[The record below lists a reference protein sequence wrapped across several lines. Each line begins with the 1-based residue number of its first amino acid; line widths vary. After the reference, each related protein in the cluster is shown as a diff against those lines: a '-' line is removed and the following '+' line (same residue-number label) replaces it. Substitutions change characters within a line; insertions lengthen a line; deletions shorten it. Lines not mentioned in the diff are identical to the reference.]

1 MFRFSQ
7 APLSRS
13 ESAIQAPD
21 DLHTLHY
28 VLVVDRSGSMAIRMQ
43 EVLGAVNR
51 QIETLTQESKAS
63 GSKCLLSVVRFDDE
77 IEILHLEKPVEEVR
91 PITIDMLAPRGLTAL
106 VDATTLSIERAAE
119 LFGNR
124 IDGEKESLAMVIYTD
139 GGENAS
145 RLRTISDLKT
155 ALKNHQDLPGWDIAF
170 VGASVEAFT
179 MMEQVDFARQKM
191 VNIPSSASGWA
202 MDEMSTLLK
211 EKMNHKKAFDLG
223 DIQRKAR
230 RK

>member
-7 APLSRS
+7 TTNPLNEGKTQSS
-13 ESAIQAPD
+13 D
-21 DLHTLHY
+21 DRHTLHY

-63 GSKCLLSVVRFDDE
+63 GSRCLLSVVRFDDE

-91 PITIDMLAPRGLTAL
+91 PITTDMLAPRGLTAL

-139 GGENAS
+139 GA
-145 RLRTISDLKT
+145 KT
-155 ALKNHQDLPGWDIAF
+155 HHACVQ
-170 VGASVEAFT
+170 
-179 MMEQVDFARQKM
+179 
-191 VNIPSSASGWA
+191 
-202 MDEMSTLLK
+202 
-211 EKMNHKKAFDLG
+211 
-223 DIQRKAR
+223 
-230 RK
+230 

>member
-1 MFRFSQ
+1 
-7 APLSRS
+7 
-13 ESAIQAPD
+13 
-21 DLHTLHY
+21 
-28 VLVVDRSGSMAIRMQ
+28 MAIRMQ

-91 PITIDMLAPRGLTAL
+91 PITTDMLAPRGLTAL

-145 RLRTISDLKT
+145 SLRTITDLKT
-155 ALKNHQDLPGWDIAF
+155 TLKNHQDLPGWDIAF

-179 MMEQVDFARQKM
+179 MMEQVDFSRQKM
-191 VNIPSSASGWA
+191 VNVPPSASGWA

-223 DIQRKAR
+223 DIQRQAR

>member
-7 APLSRS
+7 TTNPLNEGKTQSS
-13 ESAIQAPD
+13 D
-21 DLHTLHY
+21 DRHTLHY

-63 GSKCLLSVVRFDDE
+63 GSRCLLSVVRFDDE

-91 PITIDMLAPRGLTAL
+91 PITTDMLAPRGLTAL

-145 RLRTISDLKT
+145 RLRTMNDLKT

-179 MMEQVDFARQKM
+179 MMEQVDFTRQKM
-191 VNIPSSASGWA
+191 VNVPPSASGWA

-223 DIQRKAR
+223 DIQRQAR

>member
-1 MFRFSQ
+1 MALLCHCSTHQFNSHVPIFTDYQSSQ
-7 APLSRS
+7 RK
-13 ESAIQAPD
+13 QAYTSD
-21 DLHTLHY
+21 DRHTLHY
-28 VLVVDRSGSMAIRMQ
+28 VLVIDRSGSMAIRMQ

-63 GSKCLLSVVRFDDE
+63 GSRCLLSVVRFDDE

-91 PITIDMLAPRGLTAL
+91 PITADMLAPRGLTAL

-145 RLRTISDLKT
+145 RLRTITDLKT
-155 ALKNHQDLPGWDIAF
+155 ALKITRISLVGTSPLWVHRWKHLP
-170 VGASVEAFT
+170 
-179 MMEQVDFARQKM
+179 
-191 VNIPSSASGWA
+191 
-202 MDEMSTLLK
+202 
-211 EKMNHKKAFDLG
+211 
-223 DIQRKAR
+223 
-230 RK
+230 